1 MLSREMW
8 YAAES
13 IGEYVPNTLP
23 DLFPL
28 LALLFSFFCTKNE
41 KINQYCER
49 THFAACRSPLPIL
62 FLLRT
67 M

>member
-28 LALLFSFFCTKNE
+28 LALLFSFFAQRTKRS
-41 KINQYCER
+41 INIVSVPTSQL
-49 THFAACRSPLPIL
+49 AAHLYL
-62 FLLRT
+62 Y
-67 M
+67 